1 MAPVVLTADDSRMV
15 RTIVS
20 KAFASV
26 GCEVH
31 QASNG
36 QEAVDLATKVIPDL
50 IILDITMPIM
60 DGLTALQEI
69 REFPEC
75 HSVPV
80 IMLTAE
86 SGKSSVD
93 RAREL
98 NVTGYISKPF
108 QTDDLLELARNV
120 LDF

>member
-1 MAPVVLTADDSRMV
+1 MV

-20 KAFASV
+20 KAFVSV

-50 IILDITMPIM
+50 IILDITMPVM
-60 DGLTALQEI
+60 DGLTALKEI

-75 HSVPV
+75 QSVPV

-108 QTDDLLELARNV
+108 QTDDLLELARHV
-120 LDF
+120 